1 MFQTLRKRRRLL
13 GIGILVTLTVWLSA
27 MFAGCL
33 LPGMQSLSDMAAV
46 TMTDAR
52 SHAAMADGSP
62 CPPEECA
69 LMQSDRRLAAGS
81 EVAPTVPKPLLAVL
95 ILAVVI
101 LAVTD
106 HRQGVPRPPAALLP
120 RHPPFL
126 RFYALRI

>member
-1 MFQTLRKRRRLL
+1 M
-13 GIGILVTLTVWLSA
+13 GILVMLTVWLSA

-46 TMTDAR
+46 TVADAR

-62 CPPEECA
+62 GECA
-69 LMQSDRRLAAGS
+69 LMQSDRRLAAGN

-106 HRQGVPRPPAALLP
+106 HRQDGPRPPDLLLP
-120 RHPPFL
+120 RRSPFL